1 MELDLFSK
9 LTDTYERKA
18 RLYPAM
24 LVLVPPV
31 ALAVCLLD
39 ISPRLDKGLV
49 GVLVTFGVLYLL
61 TTIARELG
69 KRREGGLF
77 ESWGGKPTT
86 QVLRHRNP
94 TFDPVTKARYHTFLG
109 KHLGMNFPT
118 EAEERQDPEAADNTY
133 RAGGQWL
140 LEKTRDRKKFSL
152 LFQENIA
159 YGFRRNSLG
168 LRPLGIA
175 TAFLSLLIVLIA
187 VKAFTLSGVDANA
200 LAGAAKSVWISLVI
214 SFVMLVIWI
223 FFFTERTVKSAA
235 FSYAEMLVQACDVL
249 PKKR

>member
-9 LTDTYERKA
+9 LTDAYERKA

-31 ALAVCLLD
+31 TLAVSLLD
-39 ISPRLDKGLV
+39 VAPKLDKGLA
-49 GVLVTFGVLYLL
+49 GMLVTFGVLYLL
-61 TTIARELG
+61 ATIARELG

-86 QVLRHRNP
+86 QALRHRHP
-94 TFDPVTKARYHTFLG
+94 MFDPVTKARYHSFLG

-118 EAEERQDPEAADNTY
+118 AADEQRDPIAADNVY
-133 RAGGQWL
+133 QAAGQWL
-140 LEKTRDRKKFSL
+140 LEKTRDRKKFGL
-152 LFQENIA
+152 LFLENIA
-159 YGFRRNSLG
+159 YGFRRNCLG

-175 TAFLSLLIVLIA
+175 VALASLLFLLITIKVVTTNGVDPDAFAKASKGAWLSLIV
-187 VKAFTLSGVDANA
+187 
-200 LAGAAKSVWISLVI
+200 SLV
-214 SFVMLVIWI
+214 MLATWA
-223 FFFTERTVKSAA
+223 FFFTERTVKTAA
-235 FSYAEMLVQACDVL
+235 FAYAEMLIRACDVL

>member
-1 MELDLFSK
+1 MDLDLFSK

-31 ALAVCLLD
+31 TLTVCLLD
-39 ISPRLDKGLV
+39 VAPKLDKGLV
-49 GVLVTFGVLYLL
+49 GMLVTFGVLYLL

-69 KRREGGLF
+69 KRREGWLF

-86 QVLRHRNP
+86 QVLRHRNS
-94 TFDPVTKARYHTFLG
+94 TFDSVTKARYHTFLG
-109 KHLGMNFPT
+109 KHLGMSFPT
-118 EAEERQDPEAADNTY
+118 ETDEQRDPAAADNAY
-133 RAGGQWL
+133 QAGGQWL
-140 LEKTRDRKKFSL
+140 LEKTRDRKKFNL
-152 LFQENIA
+152 LFMENIA
-159 YGFRRNSLG
+159 YGFRRNSFG

-175 TAFLSLLIVLIA
+175 AAIGSLLFLLIA
-187 VKAFTLSGVDANA
+187 IKAVTMNGLDPNVFADAT
-200 LAGAAKSVWISLVI
+200 KSVWISLAI
-214 SFVMLVIWI
+214 SLVMLTIWI

-235 FSYAEMLVQACDVL
+235 FSYAEMLVRACDVL